1 MRPGGLLFHL
11 SYHKMPG
18 FDSPEGRLG
27 AIFST
32 GRRPAAE
39 ETDKMQTQQL
49 QQNMKEKVKVFEDGG
64 IRLLKKGQKGLV
76 HAIFSR
82 FGLVLVLLLL
92 QFGALFSLLR
102 WFGQLLPHYLGGT
115 ALVTAAMVIYL
126 LNIDMDN
133 SVRITW
139 LVVIAVLPVLGVPL
153 FWYTK
158 ADIGHNALKKRLMD
172 LESQTRAQL
181 PQPEGVEQRLEADSP
196 GAASLARYLRGRG
209 GGFPVYG
216 NTAVTY
222 FNGGEAK
229 FAELLRQ
236 LETAEHYIFLEYF
249 IIDEGL
255 MWGRILEVL
264 ARKAAGG
271 VDVRVM
277 YDGTCEFSTLPR
289 DYPKRLEA
297 LGIRCKVFAP
307 VTPFVS
313 THYNYRDHRKILVID
328 GRVGFTGGVNLADE
342 YINHVEKYGRWKDAA
357 VMLEGEGVRTMT
369 ALFLQMW
376 SIQREP
382 EFAQFLTRPLPETQ
396 AKGFVIPY
404 GDCPLDGERVGEM
417 VYIDLLNRARHSVHI
432 ITPYLIL
439 DGELET
445 ALRFAAE
452 RGVDVHLILPG
463 KPDKWFA
470 YALAKT
476 HYLPLLSSGVK
487 ISEWTPG
494 FTHAKVMI
502 MDGQEAVVGT
512 INLDYRSLYHH
523 FENAVWMRGV
533 DCLPRIEADFQDTLA
548 QCRTVEPTRQ
558 SIWQGKKLLHLVGI
572 MLKFIAPL
580 I

>member
-1 MRPGGLLFHL
+1 
-11 SYHKMPG
+11 
-18 FDSPEGRLG
+18 
-27 AIFST
+27 
-32 GRRPAAE
+32 
-39 ETDKMQTQQL
+39 MQTQQL

-264 ARKAAGG
+264 ARKAASG

-357 VMLEGEGVRTMT
+357 VMLEGEGVRSMT

-376 SIQREP
+376 SVLQEP
-382 EFAQFLTRPLPETQ
+382 EFEQFLRPEVPAARAE
-396 AKGFVIPY
+396 GFVVPY

-417 VYIDLLNRARHSVHI
+417 VYIDLLNRARKYVHI

-439 DGELET
+439 DDKMAT
-445 ALRFAAE
+445 ALCNAAKT
-452 RGVDVHLILPG
+452 GVDVRIITPG
-463 KPDKWFA
+463 IPDKRYVYIVTRA
-470 YALAKT
+470 NYDQLLAA
-476 HYLPLLSSGVK
+476 GVR
-487 ISEWTPG
+487 IFEYTPG
-494 FTHAKVMI
+494 FVHSKVCFA
-502 MDGQEAVVGT
+502 DGLYAVVGT
-512 INLDYRSLYHH
+512 VNLDFRSLYLH
-523 FENAVWMRGV
+523 FENAVYLY
-533 DCLPRIEADFQDTLA
+533 DCAAVGQVQRDFEDTFPRCREVTLA
-548 QCRTVEPTRQ
+548 RMRHK
-558 SIWQGKKLLHLVGI
+558 GFLRRLVQTI
-572 MLKFIAPL
+572 LRLFSPL
-580 I
+580 M

>member
-1 MRPGGLLFHL
+1 
-11 SYHKMPG
+11 
-18 FDSPEGRLG
+18 
-27 AIFST
+27 
-32 GRRPAAE
+32 
-39 ETDKMQTQQL
+39 MQKEQL
-49 QQNMKEKVKVFEDGG
+49 QQNMKDKVRVFEDGS
-64 IRLLKKGQKGLV
+64 IRLLKKGQSGLV

-82 FGLVLVLLLL
+82 FGLILILLLL
-92 QFGALFSLLR
+92 QALALFSLLR
-102 WFGQLLPHYLGGT
+102 WFGELLPHYLGGT
-115 ALVTAAMVIYL
+115 LLVTAAMMVYL
-126 LNIDMDN
+126 LNQDMDN

-139 LVVIAVLPVLGVPL
+139 LVVTALAPVLGVPL

-158 ADIGHNALKKRLMD
+158 ADIGHRVLRKRLME
-172 LESQTRAQL
+172 LEGQTRAQL
-181 PQPEGVEQRLEADSP
+181 PQDERAVRRLEAEDP
-196 GAASLARYLRGRG
+196 GAASLTRYLRGRG
-209 GGFPVYG
+209 GGFPVYQ

-222 FNGGEAK
+222 FPGGEAK
-229 FAELLRQ
+229 FEELLRQ
-236 LETAEHYIFLEYF
+236 LETAKKYIFLEYF

-264 ARKAAGG
+264 ARKAASG

-277 YDGTCEFSTLPR
+277 YDGTWEFSTLPR

-297 LGIRCKVFAP
+297 LGIRCKVFSP

-342 YINHVEKYGRWKDAA
+342 YINHVKKYGRWKDAA
-357 VMLEGEGVRTMT
+357 VMLEGEGVRSMT

-376 SIQREP
+376 GILQQP
-382 EFAQFLTRPLPETQ
+382 EFEQFLTDPIPAER
-396 AKGFVIPY
+396 AAGFVVPY

-417 VYIDLLNRARHSVHI
+417 VYIDMINRARKYVHI

-463 KPDKWFA
+463 VPDKRFA
-470 YALAKT
+470 YSLAKT
-476 HYLPLLSSGVK
+476 HYKALLSSGVK

-494 FTHAKVMI
+494 LTHAKVVVA
-502 MDGQEAVVGT
+502 DGREAVVGT

-523 FENAVWMRGV
+523 FENAVWMYGT
-533 DCLPRIEADFQDTLA
+533 DCIRSTESDFQSTLA
-548 QCRTVEPTRQ
+548 QCRTVEPTAH
-558 SIWQGKKLLHLVGI
+558 SIWQGKTLLRLTGVL
-572 MLKFIAPL
+572 LKFIAPL
-580 I
+580 V

>member
-1 MRPGGLLFHL
+1 M
-11 SYHKMPG
+11 K
-18 FDSPEGRLG
+18 PEE
-27 AIFST
+27 F
-32 GRRPAAE
+32 
-39 ETDKMQTQQL
+39 K
-49 QQNMKEKVKVFEDGG
+49 QNVKDRVRVFEDGG
-64 IRLLKKGQKGLV
+64 IRLLKKGKRGIIR
-76 HAIFSR
+76 AIFGR
-82 FGLVLVLLLL
+82 TGLVLALFFVQVLLL
-92 QFGALFSLLR
+92 FSVFR
-102 WFGQLLPHYLGGT
+102 WFT
-115 ALVTAAMVIYL
+115 ALVPHLLGGSIAFTAVMVIYL
-126 LNIDMDN
+126 LNSDMDN
-133 SVRITW
+133 SAKITW
-139 LVVIAVLPVLGVPL
+139 LVVIALVPVLGVVL
-153 FWYTK
+153 FWWTK
-158 ADIGHNALKKRLMD
+158 GEVGHRMLKRRLKQ
-172 LESQTRAQL
+172 LEQDTREQL
-181 PQPEGVEQRLEADSP
+181 PQDAQTLERLKAQEL
-196 GAASLARYLRGRG
+196 GAASLAYYLRGKG
-209 GGFPVYG
+209 GGFPVYE
-216 NTAVTY
+216 NTAVIY
-222 FNGGEAK
+222 FPSGEAK
-229 FAELLRQ
+229 FAELLCQ
-236 LETAEHYIFLEYF
+236 LEKAEQYIFLEYF

-255 MWGRILEVL
+255 MWGRVLEVL
-264 ARKAAGG
+264 ARKAAEG
-271 VDVRVM
+271 VHVRVM
-277 YDGTCEFSTLPR
+277 YDGTCEFTTLPR
-289 DYPKRLEA
+289 DYPKRLER
-297 LGIRCKVFAP
+297 LGIACKVFSP
-307 VTPFVS
+307 LMPFVS
-313 THYNYRDHRKILVID
+313 THYNYRDHRKVLVID
-328 GRVGFTGGVNLADE
+328 GKVGFTGGVNLADE

-396 AKGFVIPY
+396 ANGFVIPY

-417 VYIDLLNRARHSVHI
+417 VYIDLLNRARRSVHI

-558 SIWQGKKLLHLVGI
+558 SVWQGKKLLHLVG
-572 MLKFIAPL
+572 MVLKFIAPL

>member
-1 MRPGGLLFHL
+1 
-11 SYHKMPG
+11 
-18 FDSPEGRLG
+18 
-27 AIFST
+27 
-32 GRRPAAE
+32 
-39 ETDKMQTQQL
+39 MQTQQL

-115 ALVTAAMVIYL
+115 ALVTAAMVVYL

-255 MWGRILEVL
+255 MWGKILEVL
-264 ARKAAGG
+264 ARKALQG

-289 DYPKRLEA
+289 NYPRLLEK
-297 LGIRCKVFAP
+297 LNIQCKVFSP
-307 VTPFVS
+307 VQPFVS

-342 YINHVEKYGRWKDAA
+342 YINHIQKHGRWKDAA
-357 VMLEGEGVRTMT
+357 VMLEGEAVRSLT
-369 ALFLQMW
+369 AQFLQMW
-376 SIQREP
+376 GILKEP
-382 EFAQFLTRPLPETQ
+382 EYEQFLTRPIPVPEN
-396 AKGFVIPY
+396 AKGVAAPY

-417 VYIDLLNRARHSVHI
+417 VYIDLLNRARDYIHI
-432 ITPYLIL
+432 MTPYLIL

-445 ALRFAAE
+445 ALKFAAE

-463 KPDKWFA
+463 KPDKQFP
-470 YALAKT
+470 YALAKS
-476 HYLPLLSSGVK
+476 HYSALLDSGVK
-487 ISEWTPG
+487 ISEWSPG
-494 FTHAKVMI
+494 FVHAKVFVV
-502 MDGQEAVVGT
+502 DDREAVVGT

-523 FENAVWMRGV
+523 FEDAVWMADAPCIR
-533 DCLPRIEADFQDTLA
+533 DIEQDFQHTLE
-548 QCRTVEPTRQ
+548 QCRTVENTSA
-558 SIWQGKKLLHLVGI
+558 SIWQKHYLLRATG
-572 MLKFIAPL
+572 MLLKVIAPL
-580 I
+580 L